1 MKFIIALSIILSSSS
16 FACRQ
21 PTCRS
26 IKVCDQGA
34 KHPTCHQQYV
44 CSGGT
49 CGQKSLLSLNSF
61 ELPMSVSE
69 EIISRNLSGQSFEI
83 RAYVSERANPE
94 YFVSV
99 YPSLEN
105 GDKLFSFLLAGKF
118 PSAFIAEGSS
128 YRLMR
133 GLFECENNNCV
144 VQPIK

>member
-1 MKFIIALSIILSSSS
+1 MKFIIALSIIFSSSS

-49 CGQKSLLSLNSF
+49 CGQKSFQSLNSF
-61 ELPMSVSE
+61 ELPTTVSE

-83 RAYVSERANPE
+83 RAYISERAIPQ
-94 YFVSV
+94 YYVSV

-105 GDKLFSFLLAGKF
+105 GDELFSFLLGEKF
-118 PSAFIAEGSS
+118 PSAFVAEGSS
-128 YRLMR
+128 YRRMK
-133 GLFECENNNCV
+133 GTFICENNVCEV
-144 VQPIK
+144 KP